1 MFSMLIGS
9 PSSLRIARFRA
20 LYLKQ
25 YLTPTMILS
34 SVRGPSAIMPFYQT
48 STHQRFVKTTP
59 NPSATKKRR
68 DDEFPPLLSLLP
80 PWVSFPAPGFAPP
93 FTRVLLSAGEAPGG
107 VEGAAVGDG
116 EPVALRE
123 MVAGVGVAEVRIIV
137 AAVSV
142 ACLTTTRAASNTTG
156 LMYAMF
162 AGDWYMAQ

>member
-1 MFSMLIGS
+1 MLIGS

-34 SVRGPSAIMPFYQT
+34 NVRGPSAIVSLHQT

-68 DDEFPPLLSLLP
+68 DDEFPVPPPLLSLP
-80 PWVSFPAPGFAPP
+80 PWFSFPAPGFAPP
-93 FTRVLLSAGEAPGG
+93 LTRVLLSAGEAPGG
-107 VEGAAVGDG
+107 VEGTAVGDG

-123 MVAGVGVAEVRIIV
+123 MVAGVWVAEEIIIVAAV

-156 LMYAMF
+156 LRYAMF
-162 AGDWYMAQ
+162 AGGW

>member
-1 MFSMLIGS
+1 MLIGS

-34 SVRGPSAIMPFYQT
+34 NVRGPSAIVSFHQT

-68 DDEFPPLLSLLP
+68 DDEFPAPPLLSLP
-80 PWVSFPAPGFAPP
+80 PWFSFPAPEFAPP
-93 FTRVLLSAGEAPGG
+93 LTRVLLSAGEAPGV
-107 VEGAAVGDG
+107 VEGTAVGDG

-123 MVAGVGVAEVRIIV
+123 MVAGVWVGEERIIV

-142 ACLTTTRAASNTTG
+142 ACLTTIRAASNTTG
-156 LMYAMF
+156 LRYAMF
-162 AGDWYMAQ
+162 AGGW